1 MDSPQVQEENS
12 DIKFVWNTLPSNRE
26 DATTIVIPTGF
37 HYTPGQRNENLQLL
51 EYDPLTCPRCKS
63 VISPVFPYN
72 IRAKVWECPFCN
84 VKVSFPKIYADNM
97 TEENLPAE
105 LLPGNNTVEYKLSR
119 KESNFPIFIF
129 LIDIAVDEDELNEL
143 KESIQQ
149 TINSLPQ
156 ECSVGI
162 ITYGKMCNVHEIGNT
177 DLNVTYALNGEK
189 AYKSSEIQELLGL
202 LTRPGYARA
211 PNEGGAFNSNHP
223 KFIIPVGEVAFN
235 LNTFLDD
242 LQPDSWGKKQ
252 GERSPNC
259 VGLAVNAAVSLLE
272 AVGKGEP
279 SRICVFMGGPGTIGE
294 GAIVGKDLKET
305 IRNFVDFE
313 LRNKNTSYYKPA
325 LEFYDQVAMRASR
338 SNIIIDI
345 FSCCLNQVGLYEMKN
360 LIAKTGGYMIFTD
373 SFSTMIFKDSL
384 TKIFE
389 QDEFGNLKMNFK
401 AKLDFNC
408 TSNIK
413 ISGALGHLSSINVTS
428 NIVSDKKIGEGGTR
442 SWLLGGIDN
451 NSTYTFLLDCYNN
464 TENKLSRKCIIQLIT
479 TYIAGDRTTRM
490 RVTTVEKNLI
500 HDLRN
505 QASITEIGKSFDQEA
520 AAVLVTRMCIDKWQ
534 NGEESR
540 DILKWI
546 DKNLI
551 RLMSKF
557 SIYVK
562 DDPRSFKL
570 TPNFVYFPQFMF
582 YLRRSSFIQNFNE
595 SPDESIYYRS
605 SLMFENVPNC
615 TIRIQPVLFEYTP
628 ENPKGNPVFLD
639 LNSMKNDCVLLLD
652 TFFYVVVWHG
662 IDVKNWREEGYQDN
676 PEYDYIKLMLDT
688 PQDYAQ
694 KIVIERLPTPRFV
707 SCDSG
712 SGQERLVK
720 CIVNPSQDSKN
731 NVKESGGFFSDD
743 VTLKVFMDYLKRL
756 AVSS

>member
-1 MDSPQVQEENS
+1 MDSPQPQEEIS
-12 DIKFVWNTLPSNRE
+12 DIKFVWNTLPSNRI
-26 DATTIVIPTGF
+26 DATKIVIPTGF
-37 HYTPGQRNENLQLL
+37 HYTPGMQSDYLQLL

-72 IRAKVWECPFCN
+72 IRAKVWECPFCGT
-84 VKVSFPKIYADNM
+84 KVSFPKIYADNM
-97 TEENLPAE
+97 SEDNLPAE
-105 LLPGNNTVEYKLSR
+105 LIPGNNTVEYKLSL
-119 KESNFPIFIF
+119 KLANYPIFIF
-129 LIDIAVDEDELNEL
+129 LIDTAVDEDELNEL

-149 TINSLPQ
+149 TINELPQ

-162 ITYGKMCNVHEIGNT
+162 ITYGRMCNVHEIGNT
-177 DLNVTYALNGEK
+177 ELNVTYALNGEK
-189 AYKSSEIQELLGL
+189 AYQQAEIQELLSL
-202 LTRPGYARA
+202 
-211 PNEGGAFNSNHP
+211 NSKGNQP
-223 KFIIPVGEVAFN
+223 KFIMPVGEVAFT

-242 LQPDSWGKKQ
+242 LQPDSWGRKQ
-252 GERSPNC
+252 GERNPNC
-259 VGLAVNAAVSLLE
+259 VGLAINTAVSILE
-272 AVGKGEP
+272 AVAKGEP
-279 SRICVFMGGPGTIGE
+279 SRICVCMGGPGTIGE

-313 LRNKNTSYYKPA
+313 LGNTNTKYYKPA
-325 LEFYDQVAMRASR
+325 VEFYDKLAMRASR
-338 SNIIIDI
+338 SSIIIDI

-384 TKIFE
+384 KKIFE
-389 QDEFGNLKMNFK
+389 VDEYGNLKMNFK

-408 TSNIK
+408 TSNMK
-413 ISGALGHLSSINVTS
+413 ISGALGHLSSINVNS
-428 NIVSDKKIGEGGTR
+428 GIVSDIKIGEGGTKT
-442 SWLLGGIDN
+442 WLLGGIDN
-451 NSTYTFLLDCYNN
+451 NSTYTFLLDCQSANDGRIA
-464 TENKLSRKCIIQLIT
+464 KKCIIQLIT
-479 TYIAGDRTTRM
+479 TYIAGDRSTRM
-490 RVTTVEKNLI
+490 RVTTVDKMMI
-500 HDLRN
+500 RDLVN
-505 QASITEIGKSFDQEA
+505 QQSINEIGKSFDQEA
-520 AAVLVTRMCIDKWQ
+520 AAVLITRMCIDKWQ
-534 NGEESR
+534 NGDDSR

-546 DKNLI
+546 DKTLI

-557 SIYVK
+557 SIYTK

-570 TPNFVYFPQFMF
+570 TQNFIYFPQFMF
-582 YLRRSSFIQNFNE
+582 YLRRSSFIQHFNE

-605 SLMFENVPNC
+605 SIMFESVPNC
-615 TIRIQPVLFEYTP
+615 TIMIQPLLFEYTA

-662 IDVKNWREEGYQDN
+662 IDVCGWREEGYQDN
-676 PEYDYIKLMLDT
+676 PEYENIKVMLDT

-743 VTLKVFMDYLKRL
+743 VSLKVFMDYLKRL